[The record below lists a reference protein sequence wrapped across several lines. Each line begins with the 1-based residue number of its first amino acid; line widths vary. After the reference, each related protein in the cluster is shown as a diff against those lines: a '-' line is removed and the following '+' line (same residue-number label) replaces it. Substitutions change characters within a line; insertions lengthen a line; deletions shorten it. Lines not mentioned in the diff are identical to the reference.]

1 MVRRVPSPPC
11 HLPLPPEP
19 GRMWKSS
26 SSTGKR
32 ISRISGSVRRELVM
46 WTWTPEV
53 PAKPR
58 PSFMWPAGEPE
69 QIVS

>member
-1 MVRRVPSPPC
+1 MVRLVPSPAR
-11 HLPLPPEP
+11 HAPLPPEP
-19 GRMWKSS
+19 SRMWKSS

-32 ISRISGSVRRELVM
+32 SSRISGSVSRELVM
-46 WTWTPEV
+46 WVWTPEV

-58 PSFMWPAGEPE
+58 PSLIRPAGEPE

>member
-1 MVRRVPSPPC
+1 MVRLVPSPAC

-19 GRMWKSS
+19 SRMWKSS

-32 ISRISGSVRRELVM
+32 SSSTSGSVRRELVM
-46 WTWTPEV
+46 WVWTPDV
-53 PAKPR
+53 PSKPR
-58 PSFMWPAGEPE
+58 PSFMRPAGEPE

>member
-1 MVRRVPSPPC
+1 
-11 HLPLPPEP
+11 
-19 GRMWKSS
+19 MWKSS

-32 ISRISGSVRRELVM
+32 NSSTSGSVSRELVM
-46 WTWTPEV
+46 WVWTPDV

-58 PSFMWPAGEPE
+58 PSFMRPAGEPE